1 MHRVAQIGRV
11 CSRGAIL
18 GALLCA
24 AQPALAQ
31 EAQQQESQ
39 QAAEQPF
46 KTDFSLA
53 AANENKHF
61 CQIVITQNGRLAP
74 NAGATKLTSLGYAG
88 EAARA
93 EVTTTNG
100 SYYAS
105 IDRPNGFAVSPNGG
119 NADVVFASYL
129 SGTGKTNFADT
140 PGSERVKLKN
150 GKTNLN
156 INLEVSKQ
164 RGAFASG
171 HYRADLTLRCE

>member
-1 MHRVAQIGRV
+1 MRFEAGTRACFGRGV
-11 CSRGAIL
+11 IL
-18 GALLCA
+18 GGLLCA
-24 AQPALAQ
+24 APAT
-31 EAQQQESQ
+31 AQQVVND
-39 QAAEQPF
+39 AF
-46 KTDFSLA
+46 KTDFA
-53 AANENKHF
+53 AAAADQNKQF

-74 NAGATKLTSLGYAG
+74 NVGATKLTSLGFAG

-105 IDRPNGFAVSPNGG
+105 IDRPNGFAIAPNGG
-119 NADVVFASYL
+119 NADVQFASFL
-129 SGTGKTNFADT
+129 SGSGKTNFADT
-140 PGSERVKLKN
+140 PGTERVKLKN
-150 GKTNLN
+150 GLTKLN

>member
-1 MHRVAQIGRV
+1 VIFRAAAKRATL
-11 CSRGAIL
+11 SRGAIL
-18 GALLCA
+18 GALACA
-24 AQPALAQ
+24 AAPVFAQ
-31 EAQQQESQ
+31 EA
-39 QAAEQPF
+39 ADQPF
-46 KTDFSLA
+46 KTDFALA

-61 CQIVITQNGRLAP
+61 CQIVIVQNGRLAP
-74 NAGATKLTSLGYAG
+74 NVGATKLTSMGFAG

-105 IDRPNGFAVSPNGG
+105 IDRPNGFAVAPNGG
-119 NADVVFASYL
+119 NSDAVFASYL

>member
-1 MHRVAQIGRV
+1 VIIRAAAAFAMS
-11 CSRGAIL
+11 SRGAIL
-18 GALLCA
+18 GALVCA
-24 AQPALAQ
+24 AAPSIAQ
-31 EAQQQESQ
+31 E
-39 QAAEQPF
+39 AAEQPF
-46 KTDFSLA
+46 KTDFALA

-61 CQIVITQNGRLAP
+61 CQILIKQPGRLAA
-74 NAGATKLTSLGYAG
+74 NVGATKLTSLGYAG

-140 PGSERVKLKN
+140 LGTERVKLKN
-150 GKTNLN
+150 GKTILN

-164 RGAFASG
+164 RGAFAAG

>member
-1 MHRVAQIGRV
+1 VICRAKAQRALL
-11 CSRGAIL
+11 SRGAIL
-18 GALLCA
+18 GALVCA
-24 AQPALAQ
+24 AAPALAQ
-31 EAQQQESQ
+31 DAQQP
-39 QAAEQPF
+39 AEQPF
-46 KTDFSLA
+46 KTDFALA
-53 AANENKHF
+53 AANENKQF

-74 NAGATKLTSLGYAG
+74 NVGATKLTSLGFAG

-119 NADVVFASYL
+119 NADVVFASFL

-140 PGSERVKLKN
+140 PGTERVKLKN

>member
-1 MHRVAQIGRV
+1 MPFEAGARACLG
-11 CSRGAIL
+11 RGAIL

-24 AQPALAQ
+24 APATAQ
-31 EAQQQESQ
+31 EVVNDA
-39 QAAEQPF
+39 F
-46 KTDFSLA
+46 KTDFA
-53 AANENKHF
+53 AAAADQNKQF

-74 NAGATKLTSLGYAG
+74 NVGATKLTSMGYAG

-105 IDRPNGFAVSPNGG
+105 IDRPNGFAIAPNGG
-119 NADVVFASYL
+119 NADVQFASFL
-129 SGTGKTNFADT
+129 SGSGKTNFADT
-140 PGSERVKLKN
+140 PGTERVKLKN
-150 GKTNLN
+150 GLTKLN